1 MAEGRPRRDAAKR
14 SLLGMAQAIGG
25 SAIATAKEKI
35 NRAEAKKFWN
45 KDNVHMIAVAMEKVS
60 VSLF

>member
-1 MAEGRPRRDAAKR
+1 
-14 SLLGMAQAIGG
+14 MAQAIGG